1 MQQKIFALL
10 ILLSLTGTLTAC
22 NTVQG
27 MGKDIEKAGEKT
39 QAAAQA
45 VKQKL

>member
-1 MQQKIFALL
+1 MPHKFFALL
-10 ILLSLTGTLTAC
+10 MLLSLTGTLTAC

-39 QAAAQA
+39 QEVAQT
-45 VKQKL
+45 VKNKL